1 MAERRSHAVVL
12 GSGFAGLLASRVLS
26 EFYES
31 VTVVE
36 RDVLPDRPEHRKGV
50 PQGRHLH
57 NFLSRGTQ
65 LLGELFPGILTEL
78 ATAGATV
85 DEGDDLSRLYVRSFG
100 YELTPSG
107 KLADPQP
114 LAAYQASRPFV
125 EFHVRRRLTGLAN
138 VTILDN
144 HTMVEPLMAANTIV
158 GARIV
163 NNANGIAGDHGADL
177 VVDATGRA
185 SRAHLF
191 LEGRGY
197 GPVPQD
203 RLPANWGYSS
213 HLLRVAPGRIR
224 ERLAFVN
231 QSGSAPGAVLMAYE
245 HGTWMLA
252 ISRSAVSGPPPRTL
266 AEMLTIADDLLPP
279 AISTALHTAEPLGQ
293 IAMSRATAARWR
305 RYDQV
310 PRLPTGLLVLGD
322 ALCTLNPLYG
332 QGMTM
337 AGLQALALRDC
348 LTGSAA
354 GLMDRFYRAAADQMA
369 PVWAANKASERL
381 APVNPTIRRRARN
394 ALQRAA
400 LAAATVDIGVAE
412 RLLRVRGLID
422 PPERLQ
428 DPALFAQILT
438 THLRHPG
445 LVRQWTK
452 A

>member
-185 SRAHLF
+185 SRATF
-191 LEGRGY
+191 SWK
-197 GPVPQD
+197 V
-203 RLPANWGYSS
+203 
-213 HLLRVAPGRIR
+213 
-224 ERLAFVN
+224 
-231 QSGSAPGAVLMAYE
+231 
-245 HGTWMLA
+245 
-252 ISRSAVSGPPPRTL
+252 
-266 AEMLTIADDLLPP
+266 
-279 AISTALHTAEPLGQ
+279 
-293 IAMSRATAARWR
+293 
-305 RYDQV
+305 
-310 PRLPTGLLVLGD
+310 
-322 ALCTLNPLYG
+322 
-332 QGMTM
+332 
-337 AGLQALALRDC
+337 
-348 LTGSAA
+348 
-354 GLMDRFYRAAADQMA
+354 
-369 PVWAANKASERL
+369 
-381 APVNPTIRRRARN
+381 
-394 ALQRAA
+394 
-400 LAAATVDIGVAE
+400 AATVRYPRTGSPRTGDT
-412 RLLRVRGLID
+412 
-422 PPERLQ
+422 
-428 DPALFAQILT
+428 PATSCAW
-438 THLRHPG
+438 HPG
-445 LVRQWTK
+445 ASASDWRSSTR
-452 A
+452 AARPRARC